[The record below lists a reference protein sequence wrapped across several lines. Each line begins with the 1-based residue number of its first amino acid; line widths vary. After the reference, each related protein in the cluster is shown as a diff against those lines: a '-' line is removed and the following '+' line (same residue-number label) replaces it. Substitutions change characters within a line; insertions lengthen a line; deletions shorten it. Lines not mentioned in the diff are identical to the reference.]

1 MLKGCN
7 SLMFLWKHERSLL
20 PKQAKALGLTR
31 ITCELP
37 ISVPVCRSQLPAL
50 ELCLYQKG
58 KRNVQPNLYSL
69 LQSIHEMLLSL
80 FTEVIHP
87 KTLVCGIA
95 GLFSMISFD
104 SKTISK
110 IRKGLKQLPHKEC
123 VQVGIWGF
131 DRLQTLLPYRTSQEM

>member
-1 MLKGCN
+1 MET
-7 SLMFLWKHERSLL
+7 ERSLP
-20 PKQAKALGLTR
+20 PKRAKALGLAH

-37 ISVPVCRSQLPAL
+37 ISVPICRSQLPAL

-58 KRNVQPNLYSL
+58 NRKVQPNLYNL

-95 GLFSMISFD
+95 GLFSIISFD

-110 IRKGLKQLPHKEC
+110 IRNELEQLSFKER

-131 DRLQTLLPYRTSQEM
+131 DRLQTLLPHRTSQEM